1 MRLLIRGL
9 ICLFCLLSCNG
20 NEGKGELKSLVEK
33 WNNKEIVFPQ
43 KMAYTTFD
51 GDTVEHK
58 PGYDYLLLSY
68 IDSLSCI
75 SCKLN
80 LIQWDKFIKQVKKES
95 NKSIAVMFYI
105 SNSNKTD
112 VNLIL
117 KHNKFYYPVCIDKN
131 DSLNILNK
139 FPSNLMF
146 QTFLLN
152 AENRVVAIGNPVHNN
167 NIKQL
172 HLNIISN
179 RITDKQ
185 KAIKQTDL
193 RVDKNIL
200 NMGQFDWL
208 QEQQGCFI
216 LKNIG
221 RNRLVINDVIT
232 SCSCVSVDYNKSP
245 IEIGGEFRLTVKY
258 KAEYPE
264 YINKSILLYC
274 NVKDAPIKLKIK
286 GGAI

>member
-1 MRLLIRGL
+1 M
-9 ICLFCLLSCNG
+9 
-20 NEGKGELKSLVEK
+20 
-33 WNNKEIVFPQ
+33 
-43 KMAYTTFD
+43 
-51 GDTVEHK
+51 
-58 PGYDYLLLSY
+58 
-68 IDSLSCI
+68 
-75 SCKLN
+75 
-80 LIQWDKFIKQVKKES
+80 
-95 NKSIAVMFYI
+95 
-105 SNSNKTD
+105 
-112 VNLIL
+112 
-117 KHNKFYYPVCIDKN
+117 
-131 DSLNILNK
+131 
-139 FPSNLMF
+139 
-146 QTFLLN
+146 
-152 AENRVVAIGNPVHNN
+152 HNN

-172 HLNIISN
+172 YLNIISN

-185 KAIKQTDL
+185 KTIEQTDL

-232 SCSCVSVDYNKSP
+232 SCGCVSVDYNKSP
-245 IEIGGEFRLTVKY
+245 IEIGGDFRLTVKY

-286 GGAI
+286 GDGNLNREYETDTKKMYVCTDTFFAFSGICMGTALLALLLCHSYLFYVSNTD

>member
-1 MRLLIRGL
+1 M
-9 ICLFCLLSCNG
+9 
-20 NEGKGELKSLVEK
+20 
-33 WNNKEIVFPQ
+33 
-43 KMAYTTFD
+43 
-51 GDTVEHK
+51 
-58 PGYDYLLLSY
+58 
-68 IDSLSCI
+68 
-75 SCKLN
+75 
-80 LIQWDKFIKQVKKES
+80 
-95 NKSIAVMFYI
+95 
-105 SNSNKTD
+105 
-112 VNLIL
+112 LIL
-117 KHNKFYYPVCIDKN
+117 CIDKN

-172 HLNIISN
+172 YLNIISN

-185 KAIKQTDL
+185 KTIEQTDL

-232 SCSCVSVDYNKSP
+232 SCGCVSVDYNKSP

-286 GGAI
+286 GDAI